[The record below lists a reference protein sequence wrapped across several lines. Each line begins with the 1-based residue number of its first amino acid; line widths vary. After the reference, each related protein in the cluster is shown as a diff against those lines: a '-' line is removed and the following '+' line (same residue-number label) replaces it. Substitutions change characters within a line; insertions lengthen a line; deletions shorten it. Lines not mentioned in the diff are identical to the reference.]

1 MKGPRMFPLISRCLS
16 RDSNEV
22 FMYLVRVLAFMCMRY
37 GMVNK
42 QEERK
47 NKKKKKEKRSI

>member
-1 MKGPRMFPLISRCLS
+1 
-16 RDSNEV
+16 
-22 FMYLVRVLAFMCMRY
+22 MYLVRVLAFMCMRY